1 MVLRLSFSQHQTQ
14 QSVMLNAKLKATL
27 PHNEIWLPEIVQR
40 KVNRMENAST
50 PNLSSTGAASAL
62 IGDPAKFGRVG
73 EDGTVYVITP
83 SGDRAVGSYPGKS
96 PEEAL
101 AYFVKKFEMVASEV
115 ALLAARIRS
124 GAMVPSD
131 AHEAV
136 SKLRTQITDLN
147 GVGDLA
153 NLAES
158 LEKIPSLI
166 TEHEGAY
173 VARKAAQAAEREAR
187 KAEATAIKEKIV
199 VEAESL
205 VESVAWKVTTAR
217 LKVLLEE
224 WKKAPR
230 LDKKVDAQLWK
241 RFSSSR
247 NKFDKR
253 RRTHFAN
260 LASEHKKVASTKEM
274 IVQQGEALANSKDWL
289 NTAKQ
294 FKSLMDQWKAS
305 GRGKKS
311 TDAALWSRFK
321 AAQDTFFA
329 AKNADMDKRKSSM
342 SENLLKREAMI
353 SEFEALLP
361 ITDFKSA
368 KKKFYDLMGKWQK
381 IGMTDRKKRA
391 SFDARIKKV
400 EDEIHE
406 LERNFQRKSDPTAK
420 AQANKVV
427 QGLAEAIENYE
438 KQAAKA
444 EAAGQTV
451 KAMVAREAAA
461 ARRVWLEQAE
471 KGLTEFTN

>member
-1 MVLRLSFSQHQTQ
+1 MT
-14 QSVMLNAKLKATL
+14 
-27 PHNEIWLPEIVQR
+27 EIAQR
-40 KVNRMENAST
+40 KVIIMESTNT
-50 PNLSSTGAASAL
+50 PNLSNTGAAAAL

-83 SGDRAVGSYPGKS
+83 TGDRAVGSYPGKS

-101 AYFVKKFEMVASEV
+101 AYFVKKFEMAASEV

-136 SKLRTQITDLN
+136 NKLRTQITELN

-153 NLAES
+153 NLASS
-158 LEKIPSLI
+158 LEKIPALI
-166 TEHEGAY
+166 SEHEGAY
-173 VARKAAQAAEREAR
+173 QARKAAQNAEREAR
-187 KAEATAIKEKIV
+187 KVEAEAIKEKIV
-199 VEAESL
+199 AEAESMID
-205 VESVAWKVTTAR
+205 SVAWKVTTAR
-217 LKVLLEE
+217 LKELLDE

-230 LDKKVDAQLWK
+230 LDKKVDAALWK

-253 RRTHFAN
+253 RRVHFSN
-260 LASEHKKVASTKEM
+260 LDSEQKKVASTKEV
-274 IVQQGEALANSKDWL
+274 IVKEAESLANSREWL
-289 NTAKQ
+289 NTAKRY
-294 FKSLMDQWKAS
+294 KELMDQWKAS

-311 TDAALWSRFK
+311 ADTALWNRFK
-321 AAQDTFFA
+321 TAQDTFFK
-329 AKNADMDKRKSSM
+329 AKNADMDKRKNSM
-342 SENLLKREAMI
+342 VENLAKREAMI
-353 SEFEALLP
+353 VEFEALLP
-361 ITDFKSA
+361 ISDFRSA
-368 KKKFYDLMGKWQK
+368 KNKFYDLMGKWQK
-381 IGMTDRKKRA
+381 IGMTDRKKR
-391 SFDARIKKV
+391 STFNARIKKV
-400 EDEIHE
+400 EDEINE
-406 LERNFQRKSDPTAK
+406 LERNFQRKSDPSAK

-444 EAAGQTV
+444 EAAGQTA

-461 ARRVWLEQAE
+461 ARRGWLEQAQ

>member
-1 MVLRLSFSQHQTQ
+1 
-14 QSVMLNAKLKATL
+14 
-27 PHNEIWLPEIVQR
+27 
-40 KVNRMENAST
+40 MENTTT
-50 PNLSSTGAASAL
+50 PNLSNTGAAAAL

-83 SGDRAVGSYPGKS
+83 TGDRAVGSYPGKTAD
-96 PEEAL
+96 EAL
-101 AYFVKKFEMVASEV
+101 AYFVKKFEMAASEV

-136 SKLRTQITDLN
+136 NKLRTQILELN

-153 NLAES
+153 NLAQS
-158 LEKIPSLI
+158 LEKIPALI

-173 VARKAAQAAEREAR
+173 QARKAAQNAEREAR
-187 KAEATAIKEKIV
+187 KIEAAAIKEKIV
-199 VEAESL
+199 AEAESL
-205 VESVAWKVTTAR
+205 IESVAWKVTTAR
-217 LKVLLEE
+217 LKELLDD

-230 LDKKVDAQLWK
+230 LDKKVDAALWK

-253 RRTHFAN
+253 RRTHFSN
-260 LASEHKKVASTKEM
+260 LDSEQKKVATTKES
-274 IVQQGEALANSKDWL
+274 IVKEAESLANSREWL
-289 NTAKQ
+289 NTAK
-294 FKSLMDQWKAS
+294 KYKELMDQWKAA

-311 TDAALWSRFK
+311 ADTALWSRFK
-321 AAQDTFFA
+321 TAQDTFFK
-329 AKNADMDKRKSSM
+329 AKNADMDKRKGSM
-342 SENLLKREAMI
+342 VENLAKREAMI
-353 SEFEALLP
+353 VEFEALLP

-391 SFDARIKKV
+391 SFDSRIKKV
-400 EDEIHE
+400 EDEINE
-406 LERNFQRKSDPTAK
+406 LERNFQRKSDPSAK

-444 EAAGQTV
+444 EAAGQTA

-461 ARRVWLEQAE
+461 ARRGWLEEAQ
-471 KGLTEFTN
+471 KGLTEFTG

>member
-1 MVLRLSFSQHQTQ
+1 
-14 QSVMLNAKLKATL
+14 
-27 PHNEIWLPEIVQR
+27 
-40 KVNRMENAST
+40 MENLST
-50 PNLSSTGAASAL
+50 PNLSNTGAASAL
-62 IGDPAKFGRVG
+62 IGDPAKFCRVG

-83 SGDRAVGSYPGKS
+83 TGDRAVGSYPGKS

-101 AYFVKKFEMVASEV
+101 AYFVKKFEMAASEV

-136 SKLRTQITDLN
+136 NKLRTQISDLN

-153 NLAES
+153 NLSAS

-173 VARKAAQAAEREAR
+173 QERKAAQSAEKEAR
-187 KAEATAIKEKIV
+187 KNEAAAVKEKIV
-199 VEAESL
+199 AEAETL
-205 VESVAWKVTTAR
+205 IDSVAWKVTTAR

-230 LDKKVDAQLWK
+230 LDKKIDAALWK

-253 RRTHFAN
+253 RRTHFAS
-260 LASEHKKVASTKEM
+260 LDAEHKKVASTKEV
-274 IVQQGEALANSKDWL
+274 IVKEAEALANSKDWL
-289 NTAKQ
+289 GTANKY
-294 FKSLMDQWKAS
+294 KSLMDQWKAS

-311 TDAALWSRFK
+311 TDTALWTRFK
-321 AAQDTFFA
+321 SAQDTFFT
-329 AKNADMDKRKSSM
+329 AKNADMAKRKGSM
-342 SENLLKREAMI
+342 VENLAKREAMI
-353 SEFEALLP
+353 VEFESLLP

-381 IGMTDRKKRA
+381 IGMTDRKKRSA
-391 SFDARIKKV
+391 FDARIKKV
-400 EDEIHE
+400 EDEISD
-406 LERNFQRKSDPTAK
+406 LERNHQRKSDPSAK

-444 EAAGQTV
+444 EAAGQTA

-461 ARRVWLEQAE
+461 ARRAWLEQAE
-471 KGLTEFTN
+471 KGLTEFTS

>member
-1 MVLRLSFSQHQTQ
+1 
-14 QSVMLNAKLKATL
+14 
-27 PHNEIWLPEIVQR
+27 
-40 KVNRMENAST
+40 MESTNT
-50 PNLSSTGAASAL
+50 PNLSNTGAAAAL

-83 SGDRAVGSYPGKS
+83 TGDRAVGSYPGKS

-101 AYFVKKFEMVASEV
+101 AYFVKKFEMAASEV

-136 SKLRTQITDLN
+136 NKLRTQITELN

-153 NLAES
+153 NLASS
-158 LEKIPSLI
+158 LEKIPALI
-166 TEHEGAY
+166 SEHEGAY
-173 VARKAAQAAEREAR
+173 QARKAAQNAEREAR
-187 KAEATAIKEKIV
+187 KVEAEAIKEKIV
-199 VEAESL
+199 AEAESMID
-205 VESVAWKVTTAR
+205 SVAWKVTTAR
-217 LKVLLEE
+217 LKELLDE

-230 LDKKVDAQLWK
+230 LDKKVDAALWK

-253 RRTHFAN
+253 RRIHFSN
-260 LASEHKKVASTKEM
+260 LDSEQKKVASTKEV
-274 IVQQGEALANSKDWL
+274 IVKEAESLANSREWL
-289 NTAKQ
+289 NTAKRY
-294 FKSLMDQWKAS
+294 KELMDQWKAS

-311 TDAALWSRFK
+311 ADTALWNRFK
-321 AAQDTFFA
+321 TAQDTFFK
-329 AKNADMDKRKSSM
+329 AKNADMDKRKNSM
-342 SENLLKREAMI
+342 VENLAKREAMI
-353 SEFEALLP
+353 VEFEALLP
-361 ITDFKSA
+361 ISDFRSA
-368 KKKFYDLMGKWQK
+368 KNKFYDLMGKWQK
-381 IGMTDRKKRA
+381 IGMTDRKKR
-391 SFDARIKKV
+391 STFDARIKKV
-400 EDEIHE
+400 EDEINE
-406 LERNFQRKSDPTAK
+406 LERNFQRKSDPSAK

-444 EAAGQTV
+444 EAAGQTA

-461 ARRVWLEQAE
+461 ARRGWLEQAQ

>member
-1 MVLRLSFSQHQTQ
+1 MIT
-14 QSVMLNAKLKATL
+14 TP
-27 PHNEIWLPEIVQR
+27 PHNEICITEIAQR
-40 KVNRMENAST
+40 KVTIMENT
-50 PNLSSTGAASAL
+50 NTTNLSNTGAAAAL

-83 SGDRAVGSYPGKS
+83 TGDRAVGSYPGKS

-101 AYFVKKFEMVASEV
+101 AYFVKKFEMAASEV

-136 SKLRTQITDLN
+136 NKLRNQITELN

-153 NLAES
+153 NLASS
-158 LEKIPSLI
+158 LEKIPALI
-166 TEHEGAY
+166 SEHEGAY
-173 VARKAAQAAEREAR
+173 QARKAAQNAEREAR
-187 KAEATAIKEKIV
+187 KVEAEAIKEKIV
-199 VEAESL
+199 TEAESL
-205 VESVAWKVTTAR
+205 VDSVAWKVTTAR
-217 LKVLLEE
+217 LKELLDD

-230 LDKKVDAQLWK
+230 LDKKIDAALWK

-253 RRTHFAN
+253 RRVHFSN
-260 LASEHKKVASTKEM
+260 LDSEQKKVASTKEV
-274 IVQQGEALANSKDWL
+274 IVKEAESLANSREWL
-289 NTAKQ
+289 NTAKRY
-294 FKSLMDQWKAS
+294 KELMDQWKAS

-311 TDAALWSRFK
+311 ADTALWNRFK
-321 AAQDTFFA
+321 AAQDTFFK
-329 AKNADMDKRKSSM
+329 AKNADMDKRKNSM
-342 SENLLKREAMI
+342 VENLSKREAMI
-353 SEFEALLP
+353 VEFEALLP
-361 ITDFKSA
+361 ISDFRSA
-368 KKKFYDLMGKWQK
+368 KNKFYDLMGKWQK

-391 SFDARIKKV
+391 TFDARIKKV
-400 EDEIHE
+400 EDEINE
-406 LERNFQRKSDPTAK
+406 LERNFQRKSDPSAK

-444 EAAGQTV
+444 EAAGQTA

-461 ARRVWLEQAE
+461 ARRGWLEQAQ

>member
-1 MVLRLSFSQHQTQ
+1 MT
-14 QSVMLNAKLKATL
+14 
-27 PHNEIWLPEIVQR
+27 EIAQR
-40 KVNRMENAST
+40 KVIIMESTNT
-50 PNLSSTGAASAL
+50 PNLSNTGAAAAL

-83 SGDRAVGSYPGKS
+83 TGDRAVGSYPGKS

-101 AYFVKKFEMVASEV
+101 AYFVKKFEMAASEV

-136 SKLRTQITDLN
+136 NKLRTQITELN

-153 NLAES
+153 NLASS
-158 LEKIPSLI
+158 LEKIPALI
-166 TEHEGAY
+166 SEHEGAY
-173 VARKAAQAAEREAR
+173 QARKAAQNAEREAR
-187 KAEATAIKEKIV
+187 KVEAEAIKEKIV
-199 VEAESL
+199 AEAESMID
-205 VESVAWKVTTAR
+205 SVAWKVTTAR
-217 LKVLLEE
+217 LKELLDE

-230 LDKKVDAQLWK
+230 LDKKVDAALWK

-253 RRTHFAN
+253 RRVHFSN
-260 LASEHKKVASTKEM
+260 LDSEQKKVASTKEV
-274 IVQQGEALANSKDWL
+274 IVKEAESLANSREWL
-289 NTAKQ
+289 NTAKR
-294 FKSLMDQWKAS
+294 FKELMDQWKAS

-311 TDAALWSRFK
+311 ADTALWNRFK
-321 AAQDTFFA
+321 TAQDTFFK
-329 AKNADMDKRKSSM
+329 AKNADMDKRKNSM
-342 SENLLKREAMI
+342 VENLAKREAMI
-353 SEFEALLP
+353 VEFEALLP
-361 ITDFKSA
+361 ISDFRSA
-368 KKKFYDLMGKWQK
+368 KNKFYDLMGKWQK
-381 IGMTDRKKRA
+381 IGMTDRKKR
-391 SFDARIKKV
+391 STFDARIKKI
-400 EDEIHE
+400 EDEINE
-406 LERNFQRKSDPTAK
+406 LERNFQRKSDPSAK

-444 EAAGQTV
+444 EAAGQTA

-461 ARRVWLEQAE
+461 ARRGWLEQAQ

>member
-1 MVLRLSFSQHQTQ
+1 
-14 QSVMLNAKLKATL
+14 
-27 PHNEIWLPEIVQR
+27 
-40 KVNRMENAST
+40 MENLST
-50 PNLSSTGAASAL
+50 PNLSNTGAASAL

-83 SGDRAVGSYPGKS
+83 TGDRAVGSYPGKS

-101 AYFVKKFEMVASEV
+101 AYFVKKFEMAASEV

-136 SKLRTQITDLN
+136 NKLRTQISDLN

-153 NLAES
+153 NLSAS

-173 VARKAAQAAEREAR
+173 QARKAAQSAEKKAR
-187 KAEATAIKEKIV
+187 KNEAAAVKEKIV
-199 VEAESL
+199 AEAETL
-205 VESVAWKVTTAR
+205 IDSVAWKVTTAR

-230 LDKKVDAQLWK
+230 LDKKIDAALWK

-253 RRTHFAN
+253 RRTHFAS
-260 LASEHKKVASTKEM
+260 LDAEHKKVASTKEV
-274 IVQQGEALANSKDWL
+274 IVKEAEALANSKDWL
-289 NTAKQ
+289 GTANKY
-294 FKSLMDQWKAS
+294 KSLMDQWKAS

-311 TDAALWSRFK
+311 TDTALWTRFK
-321 AAQDTFFA
+321 SAQDTFFA
-329 AKNADMDKRKSSM
+329 AKNADMAKRKGSM
-342 SENLLKREAMI
+342 VENLAKREAMI
-353 SEFEALLP
+353 VEFEALLP

-381 IGMTDRKKRA
+381 IGMTDRKKRSA
-391 SFDARIKKV
+391 FDARIKKV
-400 EDEIHE
+400 EDEISD
-406 LERNFQRKSDPTAK
+406 LERNHQRKSDPSAK

-444 EAAGQTV
+444 EAAGQTA

-461 ARRVWLEQAE
+461 ARRAWLEQAE
-471 KGLTEFTN
+471 KGLTEFTS

>member
-1 MVLRLSFSQHQTQ
+1 
-14 QSVMLNAKLKATL
+14 
-27 PHNEIWLPEIVQR
+27 
-40 KVNRMENAST
+40 MENLST
-50 PNLSSTGAASAL
+50 PNLSNTGAASAL

-83 SGDRAVGSYPGKS
+83 TGDRAVGSYPGKS

-101 AYFVKKFEMVASEV
+101 AYFVKKFEMAASEV

-136 SKLRTQITDLN
+136 NKLRTQISDLN

-153 NLAES
+153 NLSAS

-173 VARKAAQAAEREAR
+173 QERKAAQSAEKEAR
-187 KAEATAIKEKIV
+187 KKEAAAVKEKIV
-199 VEAESL
+199 AEAETL
-205 VESVAWKVTTAR
+205 IDSVAWKVTTAR

-230 LDKKVDAQLWK
+230 LDKKIDAALWK

-253 RRTHFAN
+253 RRTHFAS
-260 LASEHKKVASTKEM
+260 LDAEHKKVASTKEV
-274 IVQQGEALANSKDWL
+274 IVKEAEALANSKDWL
-289 NTAKQ
+289 GTANKY
-294 FKSLMDQWKAS
+294 KSLMDQWKAS

-311 TDAALWSRFK
+311 TDTALWTRFK
-321 AAQDTFFA
+321 SAQDTFFT
-329 AKNADMDKRKSSM
+329 AKNADMAKRKGSM
-342 SENLLKREAMI
+342 VENLAKREAMI
-353 SEFEALLP
+353 VEFESLLP

-381 IGMTDRKKRA
+381 IGMTDRKKRSA
-391 SFDARIKKV
+391 FDARIKKV
-400 EDEIHE
+400 EDEISD
-406 LERNFQRKSDPTAK
+406 LERNHQRKSDPSAK

-444 EAAGQTV
+444 EAAGQTA

-461 ARRVWLEQAE
+461 ARRAWLEQAE
-471 KGLTEFTN
+471 KGLTEFTS

>member
-1 MVLRLSFSQHQTQ
+1 
-14 QSVMLNAKLKATL
+14 
-27 PHNEIWLPEIVQR
+27 
-40 KVNRMENAST
+40 MENTNT
-50 PNLSSTGAASAL
+50 PNLSNTGAAAAL

-83 SGDRAVGSYPGKS
+83 TGDRAVGSYPGKS

-101 AYFVKKFEMVASEV
+101 AYFVKKFEMAASEV

-136 SKLRTQITDLN
+136 NKLRTQISELN

-153 NLAES
+153 NLASS
-158 LEKIPSLI
+158 LEKIPALI
-166 TEHEGAY
+166 SEHEGAY
-173 VARKAAQAAEREAR
+173 QARKAAQNAEREAR
-187 KAEATAIKEKIV
+187 KAEAEAIKEKIV
-199 VEAESL
+199 AEAESL
-205 VESVAWKVTTAR
+205 IDSVAWKVTTAR
-217 LKVLLEE
+217 LKELLDD

-230 LDKKVDAQLWK
+230 LDKKVDAALWK

-253 RRTHFAN
+253 RRVHFSN
-260 LASEHKKVASTKEM
+260 LDSEQKKVASTKEV
-274 IVQQGEALANSKDWL
+274 IVKEAESLANSREWL
-289 NTAKQ
+289 NTAK
-294 FKSLMDQWKAS
+294 KYKELMDQWKAS

-311 TDAALWSRFK
+311 TDTALWNRFK
-321 AAQDTFFA
+321 AAQDTFFK
-329 AKNADMDKRKSSM
+329 AKNADMDKRKNSM
-342 SENLLKREAMI
+342 VENLVKREAMI
-353 SEFEALLP
+353 VEFEALLP
-361 ITDFKSA
+361 ISDFKSA
-368 KKKFYDLMGKWQK
+368 KNKFYDLMGKWQK
-381 IGMTDRKKRA
+381 IGMTDRKKR
-391 SFDARIKKV
+391 STFDARIKKV
-400 EDEIHE
+400 EDEIND
-406 LERNFQRKSDPTAK
+406 LERNFQRKSDPSAK

-444 EAAGQTV
+444 EAAGQTA

-461 ARRVWLEQAE
+461 ARRGWLEQAQ

>member
-1 MVLRLSFSQHQTQ
+1 
-14 QSVMLNAKLKATL
+14 
-27 PHNEIWLPEIVQR
+27 
-40 KVNRMENAST
+40 MEST
-50 PNLSSTGAASAL
+50 ISPNLSNTGAAAAL

-83 SGDRAVGSYPGKS
+83 TGDRAVGSYPGKTS
-96 PEEAL
+96 DEAL
-101 AYFVKKFEMVASEV
+101 AYFVKKFEMAASEV

-131 AHEAV
+131 AQEAV
-136 SKLRTQITDLN
+136 NKLRTQISELN
-147 GVGDLA
+147 GVGDLV
-153 NLAES
+153 NLAQS
-158 LEKIPSLI
+158 LEKIPALI

-173 VARKAAQAAEREAR
+173 QARKAAQNAEREVR
-187 KAEATAIKEKIV
+187 KVEAAAIKEKIV

-205 VESVAWKVTTAR
+205 IDSVAWKVTTAR
-217 LKVLLEE
+217 LKDLLDD

-230 LDKKVDAQLWK
+230 LDKKVDAALWK

-253 RRTHFAN
+253 RRTHFSN
-260 LASEHKKVASTKEM
+260 LDSEQKIVASTKES
-274 IVQQGEALANSKDWL
+274 IVKEAESLANSREWL
-289 NTAKQ
+289 NTAK
-294 FKSLMDQWKAS
+294 KYKELMDKWKAA

-311 TDAALWSRFK
+311 TDTALWNRFK
-321 AAQDTFFA
+321 TAQDTFFK
-329 AKNADMDKRKSSM
+329 AKNADMDKRKGSM
-342 SENLLKREAMI
+342 AENLAKREAMI
-353 SEFEALLP
+353 VEFEALLP

-391 SFDARIKKV
+391 SFDSRIKKV
-400 EDEIHE
+400 EDEINE
-406 LERNFQRKSDPTAK
+406 LERNFARKSDPSAK

-444 EAAGQTV
+444 EAAGQTA

-461 ARRVWLEQAE
+461 ARRGWLEEAQ
-471 KGLTEFTN
+471 KGLTEFTG

>member
-1 MVLRLSFSQHQTQ
+1 
-14 QSVMLNAKLKATL
+14 
-27 PHNEIWLPEIVQR
+27 
-40 KVNRMENAST
+40 MENLST
-50 PNLSSTGAASAL
+50 PNLSNTGAASAL

-83 SGDRAVGSYPGKS
+83 TGDRAVGSYPGKS

-101 AYFVKKFEMVASEV
+101 AYFVKKFEMAASEV

-136 SKLRTQITDLN
+136 NKLRTQISDLN

-153 NLAES
+153 NLSAS

-173 VARKAAQAAEREAR
+173 QARKAAQSAEKEAR
-187 KAEATAIKEKIV
+187 KNEAAAVKEKIV
-199 VEAESL
+199 AEAEAL
-205 VESVAWKVTTAR
+205 IDSVAWKVTTAR

-230 LDKKVDAQLWK
+230 LDKKVDAALWK

-253 RRTHFAN
+253 RRTHFAS
-260 LASEHKKVASTKEM
+260 LDSEHKKVASTKEL
-274 IVQQGEALANSKDWL
+274 IVKEAEALANSKDWL
-289 NTAKQ
+289 GTANKY
-294 FKSLMDQWKAS
+294 KSLMDQWKAS

-311 TDAALWSRFK
+311 TDTALWTRFK
-321 AAQDTFFA
+321 SAQDTFFT
-329 AKNADMDKRKSSM
+329 AKNADMAKRKGSM
-342 SENLLKREAMI
+342 VENLAKREAMI
-353 SEFEALLP
+353 VEFESLLP

-381 IGMTDRKKRA
+381 IGMTDRKKRSA
-391 SFDARIKKV
+391 FDARIKKV
-400 EDEIHE
+400 EDEISD
-406 LERNFQRKSDPTAK
+406 LERNHQRKSDPSAK

-444 EAAGQTV
+444 EAAGQTA

-461 ARRVWLEQAE
+461 ARRAWLEQAE
-471 KGLTEFTN
+471 KGLTEFTS

>member
-1 MVLRLSFSQHQTQ
+1 
-14 QSVMLNAKLKATL
+14 
-27 PHNEIWLPEIVQR
+27 
-40 KVNRMENAST
+40 MENTTT
-50 PNLSSTGAASAL
+50 PNLSNTGAAAAL

-83 SGDRAVGSYPGKS
+83 TGDRAVGSYPGKTAD
-96 PEEAL
+96 EAL
-101 AYFVKKFEMVASEV
+101 AYFVKKFEMAASEV

-136 SKLRTQITDLN
+136 NKLRTQILELN

-153 NLAES
+153 NLAQS
-158 LEKIPSLI
+158 LEKIPALI

-173 VARKAAQAAEREAR
+173 QARKAAQNAEREAR
-187 KAEATAIKEKIV
+187 KLEAAAIKEKIV
-199 VEAESL
+199 AEAESL
-205 VESVAWKVTTAR
+205 IESVAWKVTTAR
-217 LKVLLEE
+217 LKELLDD

-230 LDKKVDAQLWK
+230 LDKKVDAALWK

-253 RRTHFAN
+253 RRTHFSN
-260 LASEHKKVASTKEM
+260 LDSEQKKVATTKES
-274 IVQQGEALANSKDWL
+274 IVKEAESLANSREWL
-289 NTAKQ
+289 NTAK
-294 FKSLMDQWKAS
+294 KYKELMDQWKAA

-311 TDAALWSRFK
+311 ADTALWNRFK
-321 AAQDTFFA
+321 TAQDTFFK
-329 AKNADMDKRKSSM
+329 AKNADMDKRKGSM
-342 SENLLKREAMI
+342 VENLAKREAMI
-353 SEFEALLP
+353 VEFEALLP

-368 KKKFYDLMGKWQK
+368 KMKFYDLMGKWQK

-391 SFDARIKKV
+391 SFDSRIKKV
-400 EDEIHE
+400 EDEINE
-406 LERNFQRKSDPTAK
+406 LERNFQRKSDPSAK

-444 EAAGQTV
+444 EAAGQTA

-461 ARRVWLEQAE
+461 ARRGWLEEAQ
-471 KGLTEFTN
+471 KGLTEFTG

>member
-1 MVLRLSFSQHQTQ
+1 MIT
-14 QSVMLNAKLKATL
+14 T
-27 PHNEIWLPEIVQR
+27 PPYNEICMTEIAQR
-40 KVNRMENAST
+40 KVIIMESTNT
-50 PNLSSTGAASAL
+50 PNLSNTGAAAAL

-83 SGDRAVGSYPGKS
+83 TGDRAVGSYPGKS

-101 AYFVKKFEMVASEV
+101 AYFVKKFEMAASEV

-136 SKLRTQITDLN
+136 NKLRTQITELN

-153 NLAES
+153 NLASS
-158 LEKIPSLI
+158 LEKIPALI
-166 TEHEGAY
+166 SEHEGAY
-173 VARKAAQAAEREAR
+173 QARKAAQNAEREAR
-187 KAEATAIKEKIV
+187 KVEAEAIKEKIV
-199 VEAESL
+199 AEAESMID
-205 VESVAWKVTTAR
+205 SVAWKVTTAR
-217 LKVLLEE
+217 LKELLDE

-230 LDKKVDAQLWK
+230 LDKKVDAALWK

-253 RRTHFAN
+253 RRVHFSN
-260 LASEHKKVASTKEM
+260 LDSEQKKVASTKEV
-274 IVQQGEALANSKDWL
+274 IVKEAESLANSREWL
-289 NTAKQ
+289 NTAKR
-294 FKSLMDQWKAS
+294 FKELMDQWKAS

-311 TDAALWSRFK
+311 ADTALWNRFK
-321 AAQDTFFA
+321 TAQDTFFK
-329 AKNADMDKRKSSM
+329 AKNADMDKRKNSM
-342 SENLLKREAMI
+342 VENLAKREAMI
-353 SEFEALLP
+353 VEFEALLP
-361 ITDFKSA
+361 ISDFRSA
-368 KKKFYDLMGKWQK
+368 KNKFYDLMGKWQK
-381 IGMTDRKKRA
+381 IGMTDRKKR
-391 SFDARIKKV
+391 STFDARIKKV
-400 EDEIHE
+400 EDEINE
-406 LERNFQRKSDPTAK
+406 LERNFQRKSDPSAK

-444 EAAGQTV
+444 EAAGQTA

-461 ARRVWLEQAE
+461 ARRGWLEQAQ

>member
-1 MVLRLSFSQHQTQ
+1 MDNSSSPSLS
-14 QSVMLNAKLKATL
+14 N
-27 PHNEIWLPEIVQR
+27 
-40 KVNRMENAST
+40 
-50 PNLSSTGAASAL
+50 TGAASVL

-73 EDGTVYVITP
+73 DDGTVYVITP
-83 SGDRAVGSYPGKS
+83 TGDRAVGSYPGKS
-96 PEEAL
+96 ADEAL

-136 SKLRTQITDLN
+136 NKLRTQISDLN

-153 NLAES
+153 TLSAS
-158 LEKIPSLI
+158 LEKIPALI

-173 VARKAAQAAEREAR
+173 QARKAAQAAERELR
-187 KAEATAIKEKIV
+187 KNEATAIKEKIV
-199 VEAESL
+199 AEAESL
-205 VESVAWKVTTAR
+205 IDSVAWKVTTAR

-230 LDKKVDAQLWK
+230 LDKKIDAALWK

-260 LASEHKKVASTKEM
+260 LDSEHKKVASTKEV
-274 IVQQGEALANSKDWL
+274 IVKEAEALANSKEWL
-289 NTAKQ
+289 ATANKY
-294 FKSLMDQWKAS
+294 KALMDQWKAS

-311 TDAALWSRFK
+311 TDTALWTRFK
-321 AAQDTFFA
+321 SAQDTFFA
-329 AKNADMDKRKSSM
+329 AKNADMEKRKGSM
-342 SENLLKREAMI
+342 VENLAKREAMI
-353 SEFEALLP
+353 VEFEALLP

-381 IGMTDRKKRA
+381 IGMTDRKKRSA
-391 SFDARIKKV
+391 FDARIKKV
-400 EDEIHE
+400 EDEISE
-406 LERNFQRKSDPTAK
+406 LERNHQRKSDPSAK

-444 EAAGQTV
+444 EAAGQTA

-461 ARRVWLEQAE
+461 ARRAWLEQAE
-471 KGLTEFTN
+471 KGLTEFTS

>member
-1 MVLRLSFSQHQTQ
+1 
-14 QSVMLNAKLKATL
+14 
-27 PHNEIWLPEIVQR
+27 
-40 KVNRMENAST
+40 MENLST

-83 SGDRAVGSYPGKS
+83 TGDRAVGSYPGKS

-101 AYFVKKFEMVASEV
+101 AYFVKKFEMAASEV

-136 SKLRTQITDLN
+136 NKLRTQISDLN

-153 NLAES
+153 NLSAS

-173 VARKAAQAAEREAR
+173 QARKAAQSAEKEAR
-187 KAEATAIKEKIV
+187 KNEAAAVKEKIV
-199 VEAESL
+199 AEAETL
-205 VESVAWKVTTAR
+205 IDSVAWKVTTAR

-230 LDKKVDAQLWK
+230 LDKKIDAALWK

-253 RRTHFAN
+253 RRTHFAS
-260 LASEHKKVASTKEM
+260 LDSEHKKVASTKEL
-274 IVQQGEALANSKDWL
+274 IVKEAEALANSKDWL
-289 NTAKQ
+289 GTANKY
-294 FKSLMDQWKAS
+294 KSLMDQWKAS

-311 TDAALWSRFK
+311 TDTALWTRFK
-321 AAQDTFFA
+321 SAQDTFFT
-329 AKNADMDKRKSSM
+329 AKNADMAKRKGSM
-342 SENLLKREAMI
+342 VENLAKREAMI
-353 SEFEALLP
+353 VEFESLLP

-381 IGMTDRKKRA
+381 IGMTDRKKRSA
-391 SFDARIKKV
+391 FDARIKKV
-400 EDEIHE
+400 EDEISD
-406 LERNFQRKSDPTAK
+406 LERNHQRKSDPSAK

-444 EAAGQTV
+444 EAAGQTA

-461 ARRVWLEQAE
+461 ARRAWLEQAE
-471 KGLTEFTN
+471 KGLTEFTS

>member
-1 MVLRLSFSQHQTQ
+1 MIT
-14 QSVMLNAKLKATL
+14 T
-27 PHNEIWLPEIVQR
+27 PPYNEICITEIVQR
-40 KVNRMENAST
+40 KVIIMENTNT
-50 PNLSSTGAASAL
+50 PNLSNTGAAAAL

-83 SGDRAVGSYPGKS
+83 TGDRAVGSYPGKS

-101 AYFVKKFEMVASEV
+101 AYFVKKFEMAASEV

-136 SKLRTQITDLN
+136 NKLRTQITELN

-153 NLAES
+153 NLATS
-158 LEKIPSLI
+158 LEKIPALI
-166 TEHEGAY
+166 SEHEGAY
-173 VARKAAQAAEREAR
+173 QARKAAQNAEREAR
-187 KAEATAIKEKIV
+187 KVEAEAIKEKIV
-199 VEAESL
+199 AEAESL
-205 VESVAWKVTTAR
+205 IDSVAWKVTTAR
-217 LKVLLEE
+217 LKELLDD

-230 LDKKVDAQLWK
+230 LDKKIDAALWK

-253 RRTHFAN
+253 RRVHFSN
-260 LASEHKKVASTKEM
+260 LDSEQKKVASTKEV
-274 IVQQGEALANSKDWL
+274 IVKEAESLANSREWL
-289 NTAKQ
+289 NTAKRY
-294 FKSLMDQWKAS
+294 KELMDQWKAS

-311 TDAALWSRFK
+311 ADTALWNRFK
-321 AAQDTFFA
+321 ASQDTFFK
-329 AKNADMDKRKSSM
+329 AKNADMDKRKNSM
-342 SENLLKREAMI
+342 VENLAKREAMI
-353 SEFEALLP
+353 VEFEALLP
-361 ITDFKSA
+361 ISDFKSA
-368 KKKFYDLMGKWQK
+368 KNKFYDLMGKWQK
-381 IGMTDRKKRA
+381 IGMTDRKKR
-391 SFDARIKKV
+391 STFDARIKKV
-400 EDEIHE
+400 EDEIND
-406 LERNFQRKSDPTAK
+406 LERNFQRKSDPSAK

-444 EAAGQTV
+444 EAAGQTA

-461 ARRVWLEQAE
+461 ARRGWLEQAQ

>member
-1 MVLRLSFSQHQTQ
+1 
-14 QSVMLNAKLKATL
+14 
-27 PHNEIWLPEIVQR
+27 
-40 KVNRMENAST
+40 MENTIS
-50 PNLSSTGAASAL
+50 PNLSNTGAAAAL

-83 SGDRAVGSYPGKS
+83 TGDRAVGSYPGKTAD
-96 PEEAL
+96 EAL
-101 AYFVKKFEMVASEV
+101 AYFVKKFELAASEV

-136 SKLRTQITDLN
+136 NKLRTQISELN
-147 GVGDLA
+147 GVGDLV
-153 NLAES
+153 NLAQS
-158 LEKIPSLI
+158 LEKIPALI
-166 TEHEGAY
+166 TEYEGAY
-173 VARKAAQAAEREAR
+173 QARKAAQNAEREVR
-187 KAEATAIKEKIV
+187 KVEAAAIKEKIV

-205 VESVAWKVTTAR
+205 IDSVAWKVTTAR
-217 LKVLLEE
+217 LKELLDD

-230 LDKKVDAQLWK
+230 LDKKVDAALWK

-253 RRTHFAN
+253 RRTHFSN
-260 LASEHKKVASTKEM
+260 LDSEQKIVASTKES
-274 IVQQGEALANSKDWL
+274 IVKEAESLANSREWL
-289 NTAKQ
+289 NTAK
-294 FKSLMDQWKAS
+294 KYKELMDKWKAA

-311 TDAALWSRFK
+311 TDTALWNRFK
-321 AAQDTFFA
+321 TAQDTFFK
-329 AKNADMDKRKSSM
+329 AKNADMDKRKGSM
-342 SENLLKREAMI
+342 VENLAKREAMI
-353 SEFEALLP
+353 VEFEALLP

-391 SFDARIKKV
+391 SFDSRIKKV
-400 EDEIHE
+400 EDEINE
-406 LERNFQRKSDPTAK
+406 LERNFARKSDPSAK

-427 QGLAEAIENYE
+427 QGLAEAIGNYE

-444 EAAGQTV
+444 EAAGQTA

-461 ARRVWLEQAE
+461 ARRGWLEEAQ
-471 KGLTEFTN
+471 KGLTEFTG

>member
-1 MVLRLSFSQHQTQ
+1 
-14 QSVMLNAKLKATL
+14 
-27 PHNEIWLPEIVQR
+27 
-40 KVNRMENAST
+40 MENLST
-50 PNLSSTGAASAL
+50 PNLSNTGAASAL

-83 SGDRAVGSYPGKS
+83 TGDRAVGSYPGKS

-101 AYFVKKFEMVASEV
+101 AYFVKKFEMAASEV

-136 SKLRTQITDLN
+136 NKLRTQISDLN

-153 NLAES
+153 NLSAS

-173 VARKAAQAAEREAR
+173 QARKAAQSAEKEAR
-187 KAEATAIKEKIV
+187 KNEAAAVKEKIV
-199 VEAESL
+199 AEAETL
-205 VESVAWKVTTAR
+205 IDSVAWKVTTAR

-230 LDKKVDAQLWK
+230 LDKKIDAALWK

-253 RRTHFAN
+253 RRAHFAS
-260 LASEHKKVASTKEM
+260 LDSEHKKVASTKEV
-274 IVQQGEALANSKDWL
+274 IVKEAEALANSKDWL
-289 NTAKQ
+289 GTANKY
-294 FKSLMDQWKAS
+294 KSLMDQWKAS

-311 TDAALWSRFK
+311 TDTALWTRFK
-321 AAQDTFFA
+321 SAQDTFFT
-329 AKNADMDKRKSSM
+329 AKNADMAKRKGSM
-342 SENLLKREAMI
+342 VENLAKREAMI
-353 SEFEALLP
+353 VEFESLLP

-381 IGMTDRKKRA
+381 IGMTDRKKRSA
-391 SFDARIKKV
+391 FDARIKKV
-400 EDEIHE
+400 EDEISD
-406 LERNFQRKSDPTAK
+406 LERNHQRKSDPSAK

-444 EAAGQTV
+444 EAAGQTA

-461 ARRVWLEQAE
+461 ARRAWLEQAE
-471 KGLTEFTN
+471 KGLTEFTS

>member
-1 MVLRLSFSQHQTQ
+1 
-14 QSVMLNAKLKATL
+14 
-27 PHNEIWLPEIVQR
+27 
-40 KVNRMENAST
+40 MENTNT
-50 PNLSSTGAASAL
+50 PNLSNTGAAAAL

-83 SGDRAVGSYPGKS
+83 TGDRAVGSYPGKS

-101 AYFVKKFEMVASEV
+101 AYFVKKFEMAASEV

-136 SKLRTQITDLN
+136 NKLRTQITELN

-153 NLAES
+153 NLATS
-158 LEKIPSLI
+158 LEKIPALI
-166 TEHEGAY
+166 SEHEGAY
-173 VARKAAQAAEREAR
+173 QARKAAQNAEREAR
-187 KAEATAIKEKIV
+187 KVEAEAIKEKIV
-199 VEAESL
+199 AEAESL
-205 VESVAWKVTTAR
+205 IDSVAWKVTTAR
-217 LKVLLEE
+217 LKELLDD

-230 LDKKVDAQLWK
+230 LDRKIDAALWK

-253 RRTHFAN
+253 RRVHFSN
-260 LASEHKKVASTKEM
+260 LDSEQKKVASTKEV
-274 IVQQGEALANSKDWL
+274 IVKEAESLANSREWL
-289 NTAKQ
+289 NTAKRY
-294 FKSLMDQWKAS
+294 KELMDQWKAS

-311 TDAALWSRFK
+311 ADTALWNRFK
-321 AAQDTFFA
+321 ASQDTFFK
-329 AKNADMDKRKSSM
+329 AKNADMDKRKNSM
-342 SENLLKREAMI
+342 VENLAKREAMI
-353 SEFEALLP
+353 VEFEALLP
-361 ITDFKSA
+361 ISDFKSA
-368 KKKFYDLMGKWQK
+368 KNKFYDLMGKWQK
-381 IGMTDRKKRA
+381 IGMTDRKKR
-391 SFDARIKKV
+391 STFDARIKKV
-400 EDEIHE
+400 EDEIND
-406 LERNFQRKSDPTAK
+406 LERNFQRKSDPSAK

-444 EAAGQTV
+444 EAAGQTA

-461 ARRVWLEQAE
+461 ARRGWLEQAQ

>member
-1 MVLRLSFSQHQTQ
+1 MQEVT
-14 QSVMLNAKLKATL
+14 
-27 PHNEIWLPEIVQR
+27 
-40 KVNRMENAST
+40 T
-50 PNLSSTGAASAL
+50 PNLSNTGAASAL
-62 IGDPAKFGRVG
+62 IGDPSKFGRVG
-73 EDGTVYVITP
+73 EDGIVYVITP
-83 SGDRAVGSYPGKS
+83 TGDRAVGSYPGKS
-96 PEEAL
+96 AEEAL

-136 SKLRTQITDLN
+136 NKLRTQISDLN
-147 GVGDLA
+147 GVGDLVT
-153 NLAES
+153 LSQS
-158 LEKIPSLI
+158 LEKIPALI

-173 VARKAAQAAEREAR
+173 IARKAAQTAEREAR
-187 KAEATAIKEKIV
+187 KAESIAIKEKIV
-199 VEAESL
+199 AEAEGL
-205 VESVAWKVTTAR
+205 IDSVAWKVTTAR
-217 LKVLLEE
+217 LKSLLEE

-230 LDKKVDAQLWK
+230 LDKKTDAQLWK

-260 LASEHKKVASTKEM
+260 LATEHKKVASSKEA
-274 IVQQGEALANSKDWL
+274 IVKEGESLANSKDWV

-294 FKSLMDQWKAS
+294 FKLLMDQWKAS

-321 AAQDTFFA
+321 TAQDTFFA
-329 AKNADMDKRKSSM
+329 AKNADLEKRKGSM
-342 SENLLKREAMI
+342 AENLKKREVMI
-353 SEFEALLP
+353 IEFEALLP
-361 ITDFKSA
+361 VTDFRSA
-368 KKKFYDLMGKWQK
+368 KKKFYDLMSKWQK

-391 SFDARIKKV
+391 GFDARIKKV
-400 EDEIHE
+400 EDEINE

-444 EAAGQTV
+444 EAAGQIA

-461 ARRVWLEQAE
+461 ARRTWLEQAQ

>member
-1 MVLRLSFSQHQTQ
+1 
-14 QSVMLNAKLKATL
+14 
-27 PHNEIWLPEIVQR
+27 
-40 KVNRMENAST
+40 MENTNT
-50 PNLSSTGAASAL
+50 PNLSNTGAAAAL

-83 SGDRAVGSYPGKS
+83 TGDRAVGSYPGKS

-101 AYFVKKFEMVASEV
+101 AYFVKKFEMAASEV

-136 SKLRTQITDLN
+136 NKLRNQITELN

-153 NLAES
+153 NLTS
-158 LEKIPSLI
+158 SIEKIPALI
-166 TEHEGAY
+166 SEHEGAY
-173 VARKAAQAAEREAR
+173 QARKAAQNAEREAR
-187 KAEATAIKEKIV
+187 KVEAEAIKEKIV
-199 VEAESL
+199 AEAESL
-205 VESVAWKVTTAR
+205 VDSVAWKVTTAR
-217 LKVLLEE
+217 LKELLDD

-230 LDKKVDAQLWK
+230 LDKKIDAALWK

-253 RRTHFAN
+253 RRVHFSN
-260 LASEHKKVASTKEM
+260 LDSEQKKVASTKEV
-274 IVQQGEALANSKDWL
+274 IVKEAESLANSREWL
-289 NTAKQ
+289 NTAKRY
-294 FKSLMDQWKAS
+294 KELMDQWKAS

-311 TDAALWSRFK
+311 ADTALWNRFK
-321 AAQDTFFA
+321 AAQDTFFK

-342 SENLLKREAMI
+342 VENLAKREAMI
-353 SEFEALLP
+353 VEFEALLP
-361 ITDFKSA
+361 ISDFRSA
-368 KKKFYDLMGKWQK
+368 KNKFYDLMGKWQK

-391 SFDARIKKV
+391 TFDARIKKV
-400 EDEIHE
+400 EDEINE
-406 LERNFQRKSDPTAK
+406 LERNFQRKSDPSAK

-444 EAAGQTV
+444 EAAGQTA

-461 ARRVWLEQAE
+461 ARRGWLEQAQ

>member
-1 MVLRLSFSQHQTQ
+1 
-14 QSVMLNAKLKATL
+14 
-27 PHNEIWLPEIVQR
+27 
-40 KVNRMENAST
+40 MENLST
-50 PNLSSTGAASAL
+50 PNLSNTGAASAL

-83 SGDRAVGSYPGKS
+83 TGDRAVGSYPGKS

-101 AYFVKKFEMVASEV
+101 AYFVKKFEMAASEV

-136 SKLRTQITDLN
+136 NKLRTQISDLN

-153 NLAES
+153 NLSAS

-173 VARKAAQAAEREAR
+173 QARKAAQSAEKEAR
-187 KAEATAIKEKIV
+187 KNEAAAVKEKIV
-199 VEAESL
+199 AEAETL
-205 VESVAWKVTTAR
+205 IDSVAWKVTTAR

-230 LDKKVDAQLWK
+230 LDKKIDAALWK

-253 RRTHFAN
+253 RRTHFAS
-260 LASEHKKVASTKEM
+260 LDAEHKKVASTKEV
-274 IVQQGEALANSKDWL
+274 IVKEAEALANSKDWL
-289 NTAKQ
+289 GTANKY
-294 FKSLMDQWKAS
+294 KSLMDQWKAS

-311 TDAALWSRFK
+311 TDTALWTRFK
-321 AAQDTFFA
+321 SAQDTFFT
-329 AKNADMDKRKSSM
+329 AKNADMAKRKGLM
-342 SENLLKREAMI
+342 VENLAKREAMI
-353 SEFEALLP
+353 VEFESLLP

-381 IGMTDRKKRA
+381 IGMTDRKKRSA
-391 SFDARIKKV
+391 FDARIKKV
-400 EDEIHE
+400 EDEISD
-406 LERNFQRKSDPTAK
+406 LERNHQRKSDPSAK

-444 EAAGQTV
+444 EAAGQTA

-461 ARRVWLEQAE
+461 ARRAWLEQAE
-471 KGLTEFTN
+471 KGLTEFTS

>member
-1 MVLRLSFSQHQTQ
+1 MT
-14 QSVMLNAKLKATL
+14 
-27 PHNEIWLPEIVQR
+27 EIAQR
-40 KVNRMENAST
+40 KVIIMESTNT
-50 PNLSSTGAASAL
+50 PNLSNTGAAAAL

-83 SGDRAVGSYPGKS
+83 TGDRAVGSYPGKS

-101 AYFVKKFEMVASEV
+101 AYFVKKFEMAASEV

-136 SKLRTQITDLN
+136 NKLRAQITELN

-153 NLAES
+153 NLASS
-158 LEKIPSLI
+158 LEKIPALI
-166 TEHEGAY
+166 SEHEGAY
-173 VARKAAQAAEREAR
+173 QARKAAQNAEREAR
-187 KAEATAIKEKIV
+187 KVEAEAIKEKIV
-199 VEAESL
+199 AEAESMID
-205 VESVAWKVTTAR
+205 SVAWKVTTAR
-217 LKVLLEE
+217 LKELLDE

-230 LDKKVDAQLWK
+230 LDKKVDAALWK

-253 RRTHFAN
+253 RRVHFSN
-260 LASEHKKVASTKEM
+260 LDSEQKKVASTKEV
-274 IVQQGEALANSKDWL
+274 IVKEAETLANSREWL
-289 NTAKQ
+289 NTAKRY
-294 FKSLMDQWKAS
+294 KELMDQWKAS

-311 TDAALWSRFK
+311 TDTALWNRFK
-321 AAQDTFFA
+321 TAQDTFFK
-329 AKNADMDKRKSSM
+329 AKNADMDKRKNSM
-342 SENLLKREAMI
+342 VENLAKREAMI
-353 SEFEALLP
+353 VEFEALLP
-361 ITDFKSA
+361 ISDFRSA
-368 KKKFYDLMGKWQK
+368 KNKFYDLMGKWQK
-381 IGMTDRKKRA
+381 IGMTDRKKR
-391 SFDARIKKV
+391 STFDARIKKV
-400 EDEIHE
+400 EDEINE
-406 LERNFQRKSDPTAK
+406 LERNFQRKSDPSAK

-444 EAAGQTV
+444 EAAGQTA

-461 ARRVWLEQAE
+461 ARRGWLEQAQ

>member
-1 MVLRLSFSQHQTQ
+1 V
-14 QSVMLNAKLKATL
+14 
-27 PHNEIWLPEIVQR
+27 
-40 KVNRMENAST
+40 
-50 PNLSSTGAASAL
+50 L

-73 EDGTVYVITP
+73 DDGTVYVITP
-83 SGDRAVGSYPGKS
+83 TGDRAVGSYPGKS
-96 PEEAL
+96 ADEAL

-136 SKLRTQITDLN
+136 NKLRTQISDLN

-153 NLAES
+153 TLSAS
-158 LEKIPSLI
+158 LEKIPALI

-173 VARKAAQAAEREAR
+173 QARKAAQAAERELR
-187 KAEATAIKEKIV
+187 KNEATAIKEKIV
-199 VEAESL
+199 AEAESL
-205 VESVAWKVTTAR
+205 IDSVAWKVTTAR

-230 LDKKVDAQLWK
+230 LDKKIDAALWK

-260 LASEHKKVASTKEM
+260 LDSEHKKVAAIKEV
-274 IVQQGEALANSKDWL
+274 IVKEAEALANSKEWL
-289 NTAKQ
+289 VTANKY
-294 FKSLMDQWKAS
+294 KSLMDQWKAS

-311 TDAALWSRFK
+311 TDTVLWTRFK
-321 AAQDTFFA
+321 SAQDTFFA
-329 AKNADMDKRKSSM
+329 AKNADMEKRKGSM
-342 SENLLKREAMI
+342 IENLAKREAMI
-353 SEFEALLP
+353 VEFEAILP

-391 SFDARIKKV
+391 AFDARIKKI
-400 EDEIHE
+400 EDEISE
-406 LERNFQRKSDPTAK
+406 LERNHQRKSDPSAK
-420 AQANKVV
+420 AQASKVV

-444 EAAGQTV
+444 EAAGQTA

-461 ARRVWLEQAE
+461 ARRAWLEQAE
-471 KGLTEFTN
+471 KGLTEFTS

>member
-1 MVLRLSFSQHQTQ
+1 
-14 QSVMLNAKLKATL
+14 
-27 PHNEIWLPEIVQR
+27 
-40 KVNRMENAST
+40 MENTNT
-50 PNLSSTGAASAL
+50 PNLSNTGAAAAL

-83 SGDRAVGSYPGKS
+83 TGDRAVGSYPGKS

-101 AYFVKKFEMVASEV
+101 AYFVKKFEMAASEV

-136 SKLRTQITDLN
+136 NKLRVQITELN

-153 NLAES
+153 NLATS
-158 LEKIPSLI
+158 LEKIPALI
-166 TEHEGAY
+166 SEHEGAY
-173 VARKAAQAAEREAR
+173 QARKAAQNAEREAR
-187 KAEATAIKEKIV
+187 KVEAEAIKEKLV
-199 VEAESL
+199 AEAESL
-205 VESVAWKVTTAR
+205 IDSVAWKVTTAR
-217 LKVLLEE
+217 LKELLDE

-230 LDKKVDAQLWK
+230 LDKKVDAALWK

-253 RRTHFAN
+253 RRVHFSN
-260 LASEHKKVASTKEM
+260 LDSEQKKVASTKEV
-274 IVQQGEALANSKDWL
+274 IVKEAESLANSREWL
-289 NTAKQ
+289 NTAKRY
-294 FKSLMDQWKAS
+294 KELMDQWKAS

-311 TDAALWSRFK
+311 ADTALWNRFK
-321 AAQDTFFA
+321 AAQDTFFK
-329 AKNADMDKRKSSM
+329 AKNTDMDKRKNSM
-342 SENLLKREAMI
+342 VENLSKREAMI
-353 SEFEALLP
+353 VEFEALLP
-361 ITDFKSA
+361 ISDFKSA
-368 KKKFYDLMGKWQK
+368 KNKFYDLMGKWQK
-381 IGMTDRKKRA
+381 IGMTDRKKR
-391 SFDARIKKV
+391 STFDARIKKV
-400 EDEIHE
+400 EDEINE
-406 LERNFQRKSDPTAK
+406 LERNFQRKSDPSAK

-444 EAAGQTV
+444 EAAGQTA

-461 ARRVWLEQAE
+461 ARRGWLEQAQ

>member
-1 MVLRLSFSQHQTQ
+1 
-14 QSVMLNAKLKATL
+14 
-27 PHNEIWLPEIVQR
+27 
-40 KVNRMENAST
+40 MENTIT
-50 PNLSSTGAASAL
+50 PNLSNTGAAAAL

-83 SGDRAVGSYPGKS
+83 AGDRAVGSYPGKTAD
-96 PEEAL
+96 EAL
-101 AYFVKKFEMVASEV
+101 AYFVKKFEMAASEV

-136 SKLRTQITDLN
+136 NKLRTQISELN
-147 GVGDLA
+147 GVGDLV
-153 NLAES
+153 NLAQS
-158 LEKIPSLI
+158 LEKIPALI

-173 VARKAAQAAEREAR
+173 QARKAAQSAEREVR
-187 KAEATAIKEKIV
+187 KVEAAAIKEKIV

-205 VESVAWKVTTAR
+205 IDSVAWKVTTAR
-217 LKVLLEE
+217 LKELLDD

-230 LDKKVDAQLWK
+230 LDKKVDAALWK

-253 RRTHFAN
+253 RRTHFSN
-260 LASEHKKVASTKEM
+260 LDSEQKIVASTKES
-274 IVQQGEALANSKDWL
+274 IVKEAESLANSREWL
-289 NTAKQ
+289 NTAK
-294 FKSLMDQWKAS
+294 KYKELMDKWKAA

-311 TDAALWSRFK
+311 ADTALWNRFK
-321 AAQDTFFA
+321 TAQDTFFK
-329 AKNADMDKRKSSM
+329 AKNADMDKRKGSM
-342 SENLLKREAMI
+342 VENLAKREVMI
-353 SEFEALLP
+353 VEFEALLP

-391 SFDARIKKV
+391 SFDSRIKKV
-400 EDEIHE
+400 EDEINE
-406 LERNFQRKSDPTAK
+406 LERNFARKSDPSAK

-444 EAAGQTV
+444 EAAGQTA

-461 ARRVWLEQAE
+461 ARRGWLEEAQ
-471 KGLTEFTN
+471 KGLTEFTG

>member
-1 MVLRLSFSQHQTQ
+1 MIT
-14 QSVMLNAKLKATL
+14 T
-27 PHNEIWLPEIVQR
+27 PPYNEIWMTEIAQR
-40 KVNRMENAST
+40 KVIIMENTNT
-50 PNLSSTGAASAL
+50 PNLSNTGAAAAL

-83 SGDRAVGSYPGKS
+83 TGDRAVGSYPGKS

-101 AYFVKKFEMVASEV
+101 AYFVKKFEMAASEV

-136 SKLRTQITDLN
+136 NKLRTQITELN

-153 NLAES
+153 NLAAS
-158 LEKIPSLI
+158 LEKIPALI
-166 TEHEGAY
+166 SEHEGAY
-173 VARKAAQAAEREAR
+173 QARKAAQNAEREAR
-187 KAEATAIKEKIV
+187 KVEAEAIKEKIV
-199 VEAESL
+199 AEAESL
-205 VESVAWKVTTAR
+205 IDSVAWKVTTAR
-217 LKVLLEE
+217 LKELLDE

-230 LDKKVDAQLWK
+230 LDKKVDAALWK

-253 RRTHFAN
+253 RRVHFSN
-260 LASEHKKVASTKEM
+260 LDSEQKKVASTKEV
-274 IVQQGEALANSKDWL
+274 IVKEAESLANSREWL
-289 NTAKQ
+289 NTAKRY
-294 FKSLMDQWKAS
+294 KELMDQWKAS

-311 TDAALWSRFK
+311 ADTALWNRFK
-321 AAQDTFFA
+321 AAQDTFFK
-329 AKNADMDKRKSSM
+329 AKNADMDKRKNSM
-342 SENLLKREAMI
+342 VENLAKREAMI
-353 SEFEALLP
+353 LEFEALLP
-361 ITDFKSA
+361 ISDFRSA
-368 KKKFYDLMGKWQK
+368 KNKFYDLMGKWQK
-381 IGMTDRKKRA
+381 IGMTDRKKRSA
-391 SFDARIKKV
+391 FDARIKKI
-400 EDEIHE
+400 EDEINE
-406 LERNFQRKSDPTAK
+406 LERNFQRKSDPSAK

-444 EAAGQTV
+444 EAAGQTA

-461 ARRVWLEQAE
+461 ARRGWLEQAQ

>member
-1 MVLRLSFSQHQTQ
+1 MT
-14 QSVMLNAKLKATL
+14 
-27 PHNEIWLPEIVQR
+27 EIAQR
-40 KVNRMENAST
+40 KVIIMESTNT
-50 PNLSSTGAASAL
+50 PNLSNTGAAAAL

-83 SGDRAVGSYPGKS
+83 TGDRAVGSYPGKS

-101 AYFVKKFEMVASEV
+101 AYFVKKFEMAASEV

-136 SKLRTQITDLN
+136 NKLRTQITELN

-153 NLAES
+153 NLASS
-158 LEKIPSLI
+158 LEKIPALI
-166 TEHEGAY
+166 SEHEGAY
-173 VARKAAQAAEREAR
+173 QARKAAQNAEREAR
-187 KAEATAIKEKIV
+187 KVEAEAIKEKIV
-199 VEAESL
+199 AEAESMID
-205 VESVAWKVTTAR
+205 SVAWKVTTAR
-217 LKVLLEE
+217 LKELLDE

-230 LDKKVDAQLWK
+230 LDKKVDAALWK

-253 RRTHFAN
+253 RRVHFSN
-260 LASEHKKVASTKEM
+260 LDSEQKKVASTKEL
-274 IVQQGEALANSKDWL
+274 IVKEAESLANSREWL
-289 NTAKQ
+289 NTAKRY
-294 FKSLMDQWKAS
+294 KELMDQWKAS

-311 TDAALWSRFK
+311 ADTALWNRFK
-321 AAQDTFFA
+321 TAQDTFFK
-329 AKNADMDKRKSSM
+329 AKNADMDKRKNSM
-342 SENLLKREAMI
+342 VENLAKREAMI
-353 SEFEALLP
+353 VEFEALLP
-361 ITDFKSA
+361 ISDFRSA
-368 KKKFYDLMGKWQK
+368 KNKFYDLMGKWQK
-381 IGMTDRKKRA
+381 IGMTDRKKR
-391 SFDARIKKV
+391 STFDARIKKV
-400 EDEIHE
+400 EDEINE
-406 LERNFQRKSDPTAK
+406 LERNFQRKSDPSAK

-444 EAAGQTV
+444 EAAGQTA

-461 ARRVWLEQAE
+461 ARRGWLEQAQ

>member
-1 MVLRLSFSQHQTQ
+1 
-14 QSVMLNAKLKATL
+14 
-27 PHNEIWLPEIVQR
+27 
-40 KVNRMENAST
+40 MENTNT
-50 PNLSSTGAASAL
+50 PNLSNTGAAAAL

-83 SGDRAVGSYPGKS
+83 TGDRAVGSYPGKS

-101 AYFVKKFEMVASEV
+101 AYFVKKFEMAASEV

-136 SKLRTQITDLN
+136 NKLRTQITELN

-153 NLAES
+153 NLATS
-158 LEKIPSLI
+158 LEKIPALI
-166 TEHEGAY
+166 SEHEGAY
-173 VARKAAQAAEREAR
+173 QARKAAQNAEREAR
-187 KAEATAIKEKIV
+187 KAEAEAIKEKIV
-199 VEAESL
+199 AEAESL
-205 VESVAWKVTTAR
+205 IDSVAWKVTTAR
-217 LKVLLEE
+217 LKELLDD

-230 LDKKVDAQLWK
+230 LDKKVDAALWK

-253 RRTHFAN
+253 RRVHFSN
-260 LASEHKKVASTKEM
+260 LDSEQKKVASTKEV
-274 IVQQGEALANSKDWL
+274 IVKEAESLANSREWL
-289 NTAKQ
+289 NTAK
-294 FKSLMDQWKAS
+294 KYKELMDQWKAS

-311 TDAALWSRFK
+311 TDTALWNRFK
-321 AAQDTFFA
+321 AAQDTFFK
-329 AKNADMDKRKSSM
+329 AKNADMDKRKNSM
-342 SENLLKREAMI
+342 VENLVKREAMI
-353 SEFEALLP
+353 VEFEALLP
-361 ITDFKSA
+361 ISDFKSA
-368 KKKFYDLMGKWQK
+368 KNKFYDLMGKWQK
-381 IGMTDRKKRA
+381 IGMTDRKKR
-391 SFDARIKKV
+391 STFDARIKKV
-400 EDEIHE
+400 EDEIND
-406 LERNFQRKSDPTAK
+406 LERNFQRKSDPSAK

-444 EAAGQTV
+444 EAAGQTA

-461 ARRVWLEQAE
+461 ARRDWLEQAQ

>member
-1 MVLRLSFSQHQTQ
+1 
-14 QSVMLNAKLKATL
+14 
-27 PHNEIWLPEIVQR
+27 
-40 KVNRMENAST
+40 MENTTT
-50 PNLSSTGAASAL
+50 PNLSNTGAAAAL

-83 SGDRAVGSYPGKS
+83 TGDRAVGSYPGKTAD
-96 PEEAL
+96 EAL
-101 AYFVKKFEMVASEV
+101 AYFVKKFEMAASEV

-136 SKLRTQITDLN
+136 NKLRTQILELN

-153 NLAES
+153 NLAQS
-158 LEKIPSLI
+158 LEKIPALI

-173 VARKAAQAAEREAR
+173 QARKAAQNAEREAR
-187 KAEATAIKEKIV
+187 KVEAAAIKEKIV
-199 VEAESL
+199 AEAESL
-205 VESVAWKVTTAR
+205 IESVAWKVTTAR
-217 LKVLLEE
+217 LKELLDD

-230 LDKKVDAQLWK
+230 LDKKVDAALWK

-253 RRTHFAN
+253 RRTHFSN
-260 LASEHKKVASTKEM
+260 LDSEQKKVATTKES
-274 IVQQGEALANSKDWL
+274 IVKEAESLANSREWL
-289 NTAKQ
+289 NTAK
-294 FKSLMDQWKAS
+294 KYKELMDQWKAA

-311 TDAALWSRFK
+311 ADTALWNRFRT
-321 AAQDTFFA
+321 AQDTFFK
-329 AKNADMDKRKSSM
+329 AKNADMDKRKGSM
-342 SENLLKREAMI
+342 VENLAKREAMI
-353 SEFEALLP
+353 VEFEALLP

-391 SFDARIKKV
+391 SFDSRIKKV
-400 EDEIHE
+400 EDEINE
-406 LERNFQRKSDPTAK
+406 LERNFQRKSDPSAK

-444 EAAGQTV
+444 EAAGQTA

-461 ARRVWLEQAE
+461 ARRGWLEEAQ
-471 KGLTEFTN
+471 KGLTEFTG

>member
-1 MVLRLSFSQHQTQ
+1 
-14 QSVMLNAKLKATL
+14 
-27 PHNEIWLPEIVQR
+27 
-40 KVNRMENAST
+40 MENLST
-50 PNLSSTGAASAL
+50 PNLSNTGAASAL

-83 SGDRAVGSYPGKS
+83 TGDRAVGSYPGKS

-101 AYFVKKFEMVASEV
+101 AYFVKKFEMAASEV

-136 SKLRTQITDLN
+136 NKLRTQISDLN

-153 NLAES
+153 NLAAS

-173 VARKAAQAAEREAR
+173 QARKAAQSAEKEAR
-187 KAEATAIKEKIV
+187 KNEAAAVKEKIV
-199 VEAESL
+199 AEAETL
-205 VESVAWKVTTAR
+205 IDSVAWKVTTAR

-230 LDKKVDAQLWK
+230 LDKKIDAALWK

-253 RRTHFAN
+253 RRTHFAS
-260 LASEHKKVASTKEM
+260 LDSEHKRVASTKEV
-274 IVQQGEALANSKDWL
+274 IVKEAEALANSKDWL
-289 NTAKQ
+289 ATANKY
-294 FKSLMDQWKAS
+294 KSLMDQWKAS

-311 TDAALWSRFK
+311 TDTALWTRFK
-321 AAQDTFFA
+321 SAQDTFFT
-329 AKNADMDKRKSSM
+329 AKNADMAKRKGSM
-342 SENLLKREAMI
+342 VENLAKREAMI
-353 SEFEALLP
+353 VEFEALLP

-381 IGMTDRKKRA
+381 IGMTDRKKRSA
-391 SFDARIKKV
+391 FDARIKKV
-400 EDEIHE
+400 EDEISD
-406 LERNFQRKSDPTAK
+406 LERNHQRKSDPSAK

-444 EAAGQTV
+444 EAAGQTA

-461 ARRVWLEQAE
+461 ARRAWLEQAE
-471 KGLTEFTN
+471 KGLTEFTS